1 MFVATD
7 QNDLF
12 FLLENA
18 ESSNEVVEAIDAY
31 QNTEVEV
38 VV

>member
-1 MFVATD
+1 MTVATD

-18 ESSNEVVEAIDAY
+18 ETSNQLVEAIDAY
-31 QNTEVEV
+31 LDGEVSYA
-38 VV
+38 

>member
-1 MFVATD
+1 MSVATD

-18 ESSNEVVEAIDAY
+18 ESSREVVEAIDAY
-31 QNTEVEV
+31 LDGRVSYA
-38 VV
+38 